1 MILNQNLRE
10 IAESLEISQNVS
22 KDEQIISF
30 FTQFEEKTKQL
41 PREEKLRLR
50 NNIILR
56 DVSVGRSNDFISK
69 KFRISVRR
77 VEQILAEI
85 YEGVDDW
92 YKSLPKGTLQAIHR
106 ANSEEVLDEITR
118 LKSIRSGIR
127 DTQLQEKA
135 TVDIIES
142 WIKYDRM
149 VAEGPAL
156 TRQKELVTEMEKRL
170 DTRQG

>member
-1 MILNQNLRE
+1 MNQNLRE
-10 IAESLEISQNVS
+10 IADSLDMSQNMS
-22 KDEQIISF
+22 EQEQIMSF
-30 FTQFEEKTKQL
+30 FTQFEEKTKRL
-41 PREEKLRLR
+41 PRDEKLRLR

-56 DVSVGRSNDFISK
+56 DISVGREKEFISK
-69 KFRISVRR
+69 KFRVSVRQ
-77 VEQILAEI
+77 VERILKEI
-85 YEGVDDW
+85 YEGVDAW

-106 ANSEEVLDEITR
+106 ANSEEVFDEITK

-127 DTQLQEKA
+127 DTQMQEKA

-156 TRQKELVTEMEKRL
+156 TRQKELVAEMEKRL
-170 DTRQG
+170 GIRQG